1 MVVLEMAYNE
11 QIFKNMLTILEK
23 YKDKEPFDL
32 GNAFERSYP
41 ISAVIDMMVEF
52 AQEKLEERQKEV
64 EDWLLVNTNLDV
76 EKIIDLKE
84 AFEN

>member
-1 MVVLEMAYNE
+1 MAYNE
-11 QIFKNMLTILEK
+11 QIFKNMLTEILEK
-23 YKDKEPFDL
+23 YKDKKPFDL

-41 ISAVIDMMVEF
+41 VSAVIDMMVKF

-64 EDWLLVNTNLDV
+64 EDWLLVNTTLDV